1 MIDNAFITWA
11 SQILADTHHGLSTS
25 EIVALL
31 SDYSVRYN
39 IPIPHNVYPF
49 TKMGINKRTILAE
62 NLRQFQPEQQ
72 YNIIKDLCGLEKFSN
87 NENVKNLLHKL
98 VSQYPEYSNIEENIH
113 ESVPET
119 KDWLDEY
126 PIAQTHYKSALE
138 KRNNNLFPRN
148 SLDDMRCS
156 LEELLKQILGNKK
169 SLENQESELGKF
181 LDKKGISNEIK
192 NLYINIMMKFFKN
205 YQNNNVKHETKFKDI
220 EVDFIIE
227 QTAILM
233 RLLIKSHKSI

>member
-72 YNIIKDLCGLEKFSN
+72 YNQGLM
-87 NENVKNLLHKL
+87 
-98 VSQYPEYSNIEENIH
+98 
-113 ESVPET
+113 
-119 KDWLDEY
+119 WLRK
-126 PIAQTHYKSALE
+126 I
-138 KRNNNLFPRN
+138 F
-148 SLDDMRCS
+148 
-156 LEELLKQILGNKK
+156 
-169 SLENQESELGKF
+169 
-181 LDKKGISNEIK
+181 
-192 NLYINIMMKFFKN
+192 
-205 YQNNNVKHETKFKDI
+205 
-220 EVDFIIE
+220 
-227 QTAILM
+227 
-233 RLLIKSHKSI
+233 